1 MAALFNVGNAEAI
14 EALWT
19 SIGVLGLIYAMMNFA
34 SAQAAV
40 KYARKLGI
48 SDARFVMAK
57 ALRVTEMIRFLI
69 QSIVVIIGVMAMT
82 LPPGA
87 STELPFRYR
96 VFGFM
101 IRWGLI
107 VFASLTLIQSF
118 NSWRLRRYFL
128 IGDKSKGR

>member
-1 MAALFNVGNAEAI
+1 VAALFNVGNAEAI